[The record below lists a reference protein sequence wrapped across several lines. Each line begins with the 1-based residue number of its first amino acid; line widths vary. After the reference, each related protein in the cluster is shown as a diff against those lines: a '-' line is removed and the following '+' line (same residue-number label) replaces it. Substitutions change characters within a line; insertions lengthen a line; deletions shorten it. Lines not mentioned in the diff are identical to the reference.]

1 MAHIWNYTIEDG
13 KKESSAGA
21 NISER
26 LDSDCQISGYESSVS
41 PDMG

>member
-1 MAHIWNYTIEDG
+1 MANIWNFSIEDG
-13 KKESSAGA
+13 KKENSAGV

-41 PDMG
+41 TDMG